1 MKSYLCKSVLT
12 TSLSTRH
19 IFVFKVYHVKF
30 VMWKRTPQMA
40 VVDKSN
46 LEWGRLLFKKED
58 INDIVL
64 KCHELVLYILLQLDI
79 LQGFNDRL
87 LY

>member
-1 MKSYLCKSVLT
+1 
-12 TSLSTRH
+12 
-19 IFVFKVYHVKF
+19 
-30 VMWKRTPQMA
+30 MA

-79 LQGFNDRL
+79 LQGFNDGL